1 MSQIFISY
9 RRGDTLFKADR
20 IAERLGQQFTVFRD
34 LDAISPGDDWERWI
48 ETELASCAVLL
59 VLIGPRWVEALR
71 DSPSG
76 GKSIGITDWVALEVA
91 AGLRRQE
98 VTVVPVLLD
107 DALMPADAALSPPL
121 APLAKRQAFRI
132 TETTWKADVERLV
145 DLVAPLVASR
155 RLSPTPPD
163 EGGTGEL
170 RVSATQRTYFAP
182 RLDFSVL
189 VSSIGDLYR
198 SRGWDTAVVIK
209 EGDAVLIKARPGK
222 NRIARAL
229 PHAVEEAEAATA
241 VSLEFRNDYL
251 VAVFGRTWWVNESH
265 VMKKS
270 LAQAGIL
277 FGVLGAAAAI
287 PSSRRFIMGL
297 QKKHPKVTGEAAIG
311 VAVGAASVYGQ
322 LRRAR
327 VDREATKI
335 IENLIRMAGG
345 VVVPPNQ

>member
-20 IAERLGQQFTVFRD
+20 IAERLGRQFTVFRD

-76 GKSIGITDWVALEVA
+76 GKSIGTADWVALEVA

-170 RVSATQRTYFAP
+170 KVIATHRTYFAP

-198 SRGWDTAVVIK
+198 SRGWDTTVVIK
-209 EGDAVLIKARPGK
+209 EGDAVLIKARPGR
-222 NRIARAL
+222 NRIVRAL
-229 PHAVEEAEAATA
+229 PHAVEEAEAVTA

-251 VAVFGRTWWVNESH
+251 VAVFGSTWWVNESH
-265 VMKKS
+265 VTKKA

-277 FGVLGAAAAI
+277 FGAGVVSAIYPKSRRLIMKLGGRHPEYALAVAVAAA
-287 PSSRRFIMGL
+287 SL
-297 QKKHPKVTGEAAIG
+297 YGE
-311 VAVGAASVYGQ
+311 S
-322 LRRAR
+322 RRAR

-345 VVVPPNQ
+345 VVVSPNQ